1 VSGATARA
9 ERVTLS
15 REFSGFL
22 VELSIALHKHAMYP
36 LEHPSL
42 EPAAASVTRRLERLF
57 EDRDMVA
64 LGVARR
70 QLIIEG
76 VATDPNQPVL
86 RRLAEALHR
95 QHLGAVSFVRGVD
108 PSEIGGALRELVR
121 DVERDGPIGLV
132 KPEHLPE
139 WRHLR
144 LHPLTFDRLALV
156 VTDPAP
162 GSGNGTGGG
171 NAGWR
176 GAELWIGLARA
187 AMAGDAS
194 HLDARSKDGDPGQV
208 PIEPAAVAQAIDEH
222 PRAEAYDQVIVGYLL
237 QIAHELKDAS
247 VAETAALRRR
257 TARLIA
263 SLNPE
268 TLRRLLEMGGNVAQ
282 RRAFV
287 LDAAHGMAVDAVL
300 EILRAASDVSGRT
313 ISHGLVR
320 MLSKL
325 AAHAELGT
333 ERARPMADAA
343 LREQVGRL
351 LSGWQLTDPNPEVYG
366 KLLQRLT
373 TQAPDES
380 QAQDGLD
387 TSDHPHPLRVA
398 QMSLEISAA
407 GPLVDR
413 AIDRAVDNGTLTAL
427 LELLSALPEHAGEA
441 RDAMFARLTSVRTIT
456 KLVARQP
463 IDFDSLDRLLPQL
476 PVESF
481 NPLLDTLATSENRTI
496 RRKLLDRLS
505 VIKVDISS
513 LITSRLY
520 DDRWFVQRNM
530 LVLLERSGQAPPGF
544 SAATWAE
551 HLDPRVRHQAIRFQL
566 TLPHE
571 RTYALRSA
579 LQDDDAR
586 LVHMALVTIQQTCPT
601 ELSRFVVRIAEDPE
615 VDEERRMLAVH
626 ALGRCRA
633 RDSLEA
639 LLKMVDGGKTMLGR
653 PKLAPRTPVMLAA
666 VGALASGWTADPR
679 AGSMLALAL
688 KSSDPDIRKA
698 AGATRP

>member
-1 VSGATARA
+1 VSSATARA

-15 REFSGFL
+15 RDYSAFL

-42 EPAAASVTRRLERLF
+42 GPASASVTRRLERLF

-108 PSEIGGALRELVR
+108 PGEISGALRELVR
-121 DVERDGPIGLV
+121 DVERDGPIGLA
-132 KPEHLPE
+132 KSEHFPE
-139 WRHLR
+139 WAHLR

-156 VTDPAP
+156 VTDTTPGNGA
-162 GSGNGTGGG
+162 GSGGK
-171 NAGWR
+171 AGWR

-187 AMAGDAS
+187 AMAGDAA
-194 HLDARSKDGDPGQV
+194 HLDARPNGSDPGEV
-208 PIEPAAVAQAIDEH
+208 PIEPAEVAQAIDEH

-366 KLLQRLT
+366 RLLQRLT
-373 TQAPDES
+373 TQAAEGP
-380 QAQDGLD
+380 AQDGPD
-387 TSDHPHPLRVA
+387 ASDHPNPLRVA
-398 QMSLEISAA
+398 QMSLEISAS

-427 LELLSALPEHAGEA
+427 LELMASLPEDATSA
-441 RDAMFARLTSVRTIT
+441 RDAMMARLTSVRTIT
-456 KLVARQP
+456 KLVAREP
-463 IDFDSLDRLLPQL
+463 LDFDSLDRLLPQL
-476 PVESF
+476 PVDSF
-481 NPLLDTLATSENRTI
+481 NPLLDTLATSENRMV

-530 LVLLERSGQAPPGF
+530 LVLLERSAQAPPGF

-571 RTYALRSA
+571 RTSALRSA
-579 LQDDDAR
+579 LQDSDAR
-586 LVHMALVTIQQTCPT
+586 LVHMALVAIQQSCPT

-615 VDEERRMLAVH
+615 VDEVRRVLAVH

-633 RDSLEA
+633 RDSLES
-639 LLKMVDGGKTMLGR
+639 LLTIVDGGKTMLGR
-653 PKLAPRTPVMLAA
+653 PKLSPRTALMVAA
-666 VGALASGWTADPR
+666 VGALASGWSADPR
-679 AGSMLALAL
+679 AAAMLALAL
-688 KSSDPDIRKA
+688 KSSDPEVRKA